1 MVNFTHC
8 AEFFERDLAV
18 AVAVGEDDGL
28 VDDLLELAVLQVV
41 AHHHL
46 EHGEEL
52 AVADVAVLVHV
63 VDLEGDCTRDDGRC
77 NTQITAS
84 QRATM
89 HARCNSTQCMKVT
102 NKDNFPYVASKQA

>member
-63 VDLEGDCTRDDGRC
+63 VDLEGDCTRDDGRRRN

-89 HARCNSTQCMKVT
+89 HARCNSAQCMHVVKGH
-102 NKDNFPYVASKQA
+102 NA